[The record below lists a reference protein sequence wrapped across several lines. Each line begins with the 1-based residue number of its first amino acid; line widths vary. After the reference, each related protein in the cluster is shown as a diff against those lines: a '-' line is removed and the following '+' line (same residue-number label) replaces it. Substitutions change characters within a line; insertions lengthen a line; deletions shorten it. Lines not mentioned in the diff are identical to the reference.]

1 MATSP
6 TLVRTEVVNY
16 VKACA
21 SLLAD
26 NPGSHDEF
34 MIASEGLQQKDGSYS
49 DQELALVQDMLLRVS
64 VKVSQ

>member
-6 TLVRTEVVNY
+6 TLVRAEVVNN

-34 MIASEGLQQKDGSYS
+34 MIAGEGLQQKDGSYS
-49 DQELALVQDMLLRVS
+49 DQELALVQDTLLRLS

>member
-6 TLVRTEVVNY
+6 TLVRAEVVNY
-16 VKACA
+16 VKACE

-34 MIASEGLQQKDGSYS
+34 MIASE
-49 DQELALVQDMLLRVS
+49 AATATRNWR
-64 VKVSQ
+64 